1 MPGIHPKGWIFA
13 EIYVIIIVF
22 YRRVVWGMSTL
33 PVWVY
38 VLSAAILVAVV
49 GGFFGI
55 YASKEKVN
63 GYVERVA
70 VKTFYPLLVGVL
82 FIIALTITAAISFAV
97 EYFTSSVL
105 MNILLITA
113 VVVVACVALGGLVML
128 YVIFLLLRY
137 FLIDKIYT
145 KRYGKDIIEL
155 N

>member
-1 MPGIHPKGWIFA
+1 
-13 EIYVIIIVF
+13 
-22 YRRVVWGMSTL
+22 MSTL

-38 VLSAAILVAVV
+38 VLSASILVAVV

-55 YASKEKVN
+55 YASKEKSDD
-63 GYVERVA
+63 YVERVA

-82 FIIALTITAAISFAV
+82 FIIALTITAAISFAI

-113 VVVVACVALGGLVML
+113 VVVVTCVVLGGLVML

>member
-1 MPGIHPKGWIFA
+1 
-13 EIYVIIIVF
+13 
-22 YRRVVWGMSTL
+22 MSTL

-38 VLSAAILVAVV
+38 VLSTAILVAVV

-63 GYVERVA
+63 GYVERVV

-105 MNILLITA
+105 MNILLIIA
-113 VVVVACVALGGLVML
+113 VVVVACVVLGGLVML